1 MLPLEATGIRFNLP
15 SQVLSLGCRTI
26 LSQPDVLQGNLVF
39 ARHLPHHRTERKL
52 TRFADD
58 DSACLFQNVDQAT
71 RPKAPSDPNTKYW

>member
-52 TRFADD
+52 TVLLTMAQHLCPK
-58 DSACLFQNVDQAT
+58 SGSGHQAQG
-71 RPKAPSDPNTKYW
+71 AF